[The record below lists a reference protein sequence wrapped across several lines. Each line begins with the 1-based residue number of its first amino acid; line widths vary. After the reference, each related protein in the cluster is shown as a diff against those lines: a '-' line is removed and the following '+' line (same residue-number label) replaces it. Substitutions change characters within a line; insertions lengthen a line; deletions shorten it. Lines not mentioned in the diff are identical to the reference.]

1 MHQVATDPLDV
12 PLLNEDLA
20 LQASMKDLPLAICL
34 MGPTAAGKTDL
45 ALALSQNLPC
55 DIISVDSALIYKDM
69 NIGTAKPDKA
79 FLEKAPHKL
88 IDIIEP
94 YESYSVAQFYAD
106 ACREM
111 QDITAKGRIPLL
123 VGGTMMYYR
132 IIQQGIANLP
142 SADEQIRQAIT
153 RDVEQHGLAYIH
165 AQLAEIDPESAARI
179 KPTDPQRL
187 QRALEVYR
195 VSGKTMTQL
204 WQEQQGAAGKKSDND
219 YTESEVND
227 KNSNFKHVNEISG
240 GLPPL
245 PYHFLNFSIAPLERK
260 ELHQRIEKRFDNML
274 ENGFIEE
281 VKTLFQREDIRSD
294 MPAMRCVGYRQ
305 AWDYLDGKL
314 SYEEMRERGII
325 ATRQLAK
332 RQLTWLRS
340 WSNLYQLDTN
350 DRKVLA
356 KALKIVENAAY

>member
-1 MHQVATDPLDV
+1 
-12 PLLNEDLA
+12 
-20 LQASMKDLPLAICL
+20 
-34 MGPTAAGKTDL
+34 
-45 ALALSQNLPC
+45 
-55 DIISVDSALIYKDM
+55 
-69 NIGTAKPDKA
+69 
-79 FLEKAPHKL
+79 
-88 IDIIEP
+88 
-94 YESYSVAQFYAD
+94 
-106 ACREM
+106 
-111 QDITAKGRIPLL
+111 
-123 VGGTMMYYR
+123 
-132 IIQQGIANLP
+132 
-142 SADEQIRQAIT
+142 
-153 RDVEQHGLAYIH
+153 
-165 AQLAEIDPESAARI
+165 
-179 KPTDPQRL
+179 
-187 QRALEVYR
+187 
-195 VSGKTMTQL
+195 MTQL

-240 GLPPL
+240 GLPSL

-260 ELHQRIEKRFDNML
+260 DLHQRIEKRFDNML

>member
-1 MHQVATDPLDV
+1 MVSTSSEVFEAA
-12 PLLNEDLA
+12 LLNEDSA
-20 LQASMKDLPLAICL
+20 LSSSMKGLPLVICL

-45 ALALSQNLPC
+45 ALALTENLPC
-55 DIISVDSALIYKDM
+55 DIISVDSALIYKGMD
-69 NIGTAKPDKA
+69 IGTAKPDKA

-94 YESYSVAQFYAD
+94 IESYSVAQFYED
-106 ACREM
+106 AYREM
-111 QDITAKGRIPLL
+111 QEITAKGRIPLL

-142 SADEQIRQAIT
+142 SADEQIRKEIVQDAKLY
-153 RDVEQHGLAYIH
+153 GWAYMH
-165 AQLAEIDPESAARI
+165 AQLAKVDPESALRI

-187 QRALEVYR
+187 QRALEVFR

-204 WQEQQGAAGKKSDND
+204 WKEQKNEVGKTSNNH
-219 YTESEVND
+219 YTERNVAKITFPKAND
-227 KNSNFKHVNEISG
+227 QEILG

-245 PYHFLNFSIAPLERK
+245 PYQFLNFSIAPLDRK
-260 ELHQRIEKRFDNML
+260 ELHQRIEKRFDIML
-274 ENGFIEE
+274 NNGFIDE
-281 VKTLFQREDIRSD
+281 VKSFYAKASISLDTT
-294 MPAMRCVGYRQ
+294 AMRCVGYRQ
-305 AWDYLDGKL
+305 VWDFLDGKL

-340 WSNLYQLDTN
+340 WPNLYQLDTN
-350 DRKVLA
+350 DTKVLA

>member
-1 MHQVATDPLDV
+1 LASVSSGVSETPI
-12 PLLNEDLA
+12 LNEDIA
-20 LQASMKDLPLAICL
+20 LRSSMNGLPLAICL

-45 ALALSQNLPC
+45 ALALTENLPC
-55 DIISVDSALIYKDM
+55 DIISVDSALIYKGMD
-69 NIGTAKPDKA
+69 IGTAKPDKA
-79 FLEKAPHKL
+79 FLEKAPHRL

-94 YESYSVAQFYAD
+94 FENYSVAQFYAD
-106 ACREM
+106 AYREM
-111 QDITAKGRIPLL
+111 QEITAKGRIPLL

-142 SADEQIRQAIT
+142 SADDQVRKEIAL
-153 RDVEQHGLAYIH
+153 DAEQHGWAYIH
-165 AQLAEIDPESAARI
+165 AQLAKVDPDSALRI

-204 WQEQQGAAGKKSDND
+204 WQEQQRETGKTSDNH
-219 YTESEVND
+219 YTESHVGKITSQDAND
-227 KNSNFKHVNEISG
+227 QVCSG

-245 PYHFLNFSIAPLERK
+245 PYRFLNFSIAPLDRK
-260 ELHQRIEKRFDNML
+260 DLHQRIEKRFDFML
-274 ENGFIEE
+274 KNGLIDE
-281 VKTLFQREDIRSD
+281 VTGLFHQANISSD
-294 MPAMRCVGYRQ
+294 MSAMRCVGYRQ
-305 AWDYLDGKL
+305 AWDFLDGKL

-340 WSNLYQLDTN
+340 WPNLYQLDTN
-350 DRKVLA
+350 DAKVLA